1 MKYLHFFPMLSLQTP
16 VYFTLTSH
24 LSLDQHTFQG
34 LIMTCG
40 WELLS
45 DSTDTYYKEIL
56 TLYNDTVLFL
66 ERRFHFLL
74 YIFLYLVNFL

>member
-1 MKYLHFFPMLSLQTP
+1 MLSLQIPFSVFYSHITSQFGP
-16 VYFTLTSH
+16 AYFPGFNNNMWLGVT
-24 LSLDQHTFQG
+24 
-34 LIMTCG
+34 
-40 WELLS
+40 LS

-66 ERRFHFLL
+66 ERRFNFLL